1 MQFYSSFICNA
12 GLANWGLTVQDSKLQ
27 TNTVEHYPKAV
38 RLWDSE
44 WMDGTHKGVIRE
56 QIKSPK
62 DQEMLIVTQM
72 YIQL

>member
-1 MQFYSSFICNA
+1 MQ
-12 GLANWGLTVQDSKLQ
+12 GSKLQ

-38 RLWDSE
+38 RLWDSH
-44 WMDGTHKGVIRE
+44 WMDGTHKGVVRE